1 VSPIETPKKKLTKGK
16 TIDGELIDMEEFP
29 NIPNE
34 ELNYRKIKIKV
45 KGLNRIY
52 TYFSAPVVKFLN
64 HFVSVYIFIQIRVFF
79 VFFRRLIFP
88 FQDILHGI
96 FANLRW
102 IFAF

>member
-1 VSPIETPKKKLTKGK
+1 MSPIETPKKKLTKGK

-64 HFVSVYIFIQIRVFF
+64 HFVSVYTLIQLRVF
-79 VFFRRLIFP
+79 LP
-88 FQDILHGI
+88 FLEV
-96 FANLRW
+96 
-102 IFAF
+102 